1 MGSAPIILRLPDELL
16 HRILSSAC
24 LQDPPPPPHSARLW
38 AYNPRNAVLNISLT
52 CSHFWRI
59 AHVFPF
65 ESVYIQEARIH
76 SAYSTRHQKYHIDPP
91 MIQSWLQIH
100 NTTLKSIKIDEL
112 SSQRTKPAGY
122 RFWFDAAKF
131 PNLENLHLSRWL
143 WNSPLDLDDDLAAKE
158 RDALSIL
165 GAPRLRRE
173 EEWLRCLA
181 RAALDHR
188 RQRGKCN
195 LEEIWIQFTP
205 EEVGTGIGEEPEPEV
220 EEKEEV
226 YPWDRMDRVCEEI
239 AQQSDGLLKL
249 EYNPPAFSREKWK
262 EDLELKREWRRILET
277 EGRPRRIPRR
287 FLDR

>member
-1 MGSAPIILRLPDELL
+1 MIIRL
-16 HRILSSAC
+16 
-24 LQDPPPPPHSARLW
+24 
-38 AYNPRNAVLNISLT
+38 ISWPKTLT
-52 CSHFWRI
+52 EFCFGKPTNDKI
-59 AHVFPF
+59 
-65 ESVYIQEARIH
+65 
-76 SAYSTRHQKYHIDPP
+76 YHIDPP

-165 GAPRLRRE
+165 GAPRLR
-173 EEWLRCLA
+173 
-181 RAALDHR
+181 
-188 RQRGKCN
+188 KCN

-262 EDLELKREWRRILET
+262 EDFGVEERVEEDIGD
-277 EGRPRRIPRR
+277 GRKA
-287 FLDR
+287 

>member
-1 MGSAPIILRLPDELL
+1 MIIRLISWPKTLTEFCFGKPTNDE
-16 HRILSSAC
+16 I
-24 LQDPPPPPHSARLW
+24 
-38 AYNPRNAVLNISLT
+38 
-52 CSHFWRI
+52 
-59 AHVFPF
+59 
-65 ESVYIQEARIH
+65 
-76 SAYSTRHQKYHIDPP
+76 YHIDPP

-143 WNSPLDLDDDLAAKE
+143 WNLPLDLDDDLAAKE
-158 RDALSIL
+158 RDALSIS
-165 GAPRLRRE
+165 GAPRLRRFVWDFTTYYDTYREHWTEFNVRE

-188 RQRGKCN
+188 QQRGKCN

-226 YPWDRMDRVCEEI
+226 YPWDRMDRVCEVI

-262 EDLELKREWRRILET
+262 EDLELKRARRRILET